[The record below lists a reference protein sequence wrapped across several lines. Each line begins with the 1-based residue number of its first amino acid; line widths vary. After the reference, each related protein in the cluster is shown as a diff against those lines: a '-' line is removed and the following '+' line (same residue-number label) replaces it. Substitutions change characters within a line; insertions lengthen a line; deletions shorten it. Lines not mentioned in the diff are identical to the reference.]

1 MLRQSFVVVG
11 EAIILALVTV
21 AKTQANRG
29 DEAGAALTLQ
39 KAFNACLAAATF
51 GAAFF
56 IVFGDTVLR
65 AVLQPEFVA
74 PMHDLIPIFAIAFAF
89 VTMRN
94 FYFAQVIY
102 FTTASYLELVVA
114 LLYLGVS
121 TTLSLLLVP
130 RYGPAGAA
138 TALMVACIVACLAFM
153 VLGRRWYRMPV
164 DLTAL
169 AVMPALAGLFIFGA
183 DAAAK
188 WVAAPTQLL
197 LIDAAIFAVCGGF
210 AVRRFDLLSLATSDV
225 AAESAMVP

>member
-1 MLRQSFVVVG
+1 
-11 EAIILALVTV
+11 
-21 AKTQANRG
+21 
-29 DEAGAALTLQ
+29 
-39 KAFNACLAAATF
+39 
-51 GAAFF
+51 
-56 IVFGDTVLR
+56 
-65 AVLQPEFVA
+65 
-74 PMHDLIPIFAIAFAF
+74 
-89 VTMRN
+89 MRN

-169 AVMPALAGLFIFGA
+169 AVMPALAGVVHIRRTCRGQMGRRA
-183 DAAAK
+183 HAAAPDRRGDLCGLRRLCRAPLRSLEPGDVRCRRRK
-188 WVAAPTQLL
+188 RDGAVDDERAQRHFGVRSSSAAGSRAMPNFS
-197 LIDAAIFAVCGGF
+197 AC
-210 AVRRFDLLSLATSDV
+210 RFRCSTRWK
-225 AAESAMVP
+225 

>member
-1 MLRQSFVVVG
+1 M
-11 EAIILALVTV
+11 
-21 AKTQANRG
+21 
-29 DEAGAALTLQ
+29 
-39 KAFNACLAAATF
+39 
-51 GAAFF
+51 
-56 IVFGDTVLR
+56 LR
-65 AVLQPEFVA
+65 AVLNPEFVT
-74 PMHDLIPIFAIAFAF
+74 PTRDLVPIFAVAFAF
-89 VTMRN
+89 STMRN

-121 TTLSLLLVP
+121 TTLALLLVP

-138 TALMVACIVACLAFM
+138 TALMVACIFACLAFM

-183 DAAAK
+183 HAVAE

-197 LIDAAIFAVCGGF
+197 LIDAVIFAVCGGF
-210 AVRRFDLLSLATSDV
+210 AVRRFDLLSLASSDV

>member
-1 MLRQSFVVVG
+1 MP
-11 EAIILALVTV
+11 ALPQQLSARRSSSSSVTPCC
-21 AKTQANRG
+21 G
-29 DEAGAALTLQ
+29 S
-39 KAFNACLAAATF
+39 
-51 GAAFF
+51 
-56 IVFGDTVLR
+56 
-65 AVLQPEFVA
+65 VLQPEFVA
-74 PMHDLIPIFAIAFAF
+74 PMHDLIPIFAVGFAF

-121 TTLSLLLVP
+121 TTLSMLLVP